1 MSMASKD
8 RLLARVSEWS
18 TLVVLAGITTLPLLL
33 PEHKR
38 PPVHHAPAVTA
49 PPPRVETHAA
59 VPPAPAV
66 TTSRAPAEVAP
77 KPVATPQTGPAAPA
91 GEPVPDVWTEA
102 EQTAGLRECLR
113 LLAPIA
119 AEVELDEPIKKGPCG
134 MAAPVVLHSVGTTA
148 KVEFH
153 PAPEMSCR
161 LAARLA
167 RWIDTVLQPTAR
179 EVLGSRVTR
188 VIGAGSYSCRN
199 MYSNPHLPLSEHAT
213 GSAVD
218 IEGFVTADGRT
229 IRVAKGWGPTERDIA
244 AAQKKAAE
252 AAKVAARKKDE
263 KSTKGGTETASSEK
277 KAPDEAKVHKAGY
290 KSEHGSVA
298 VVPAAATLTAANTV
312 EAAFLRRLHSGA
324 CTVFGTVLGPEAND
338 AHRDHFHFDVKERK
352 RRGICH

>member
-18 TLVVLAGITTLPLLL
+18 TLVVLAGITTLPLL
-33 PEHKR
+33 PPQHKGQ
-38 PPVHHAPAVTA
+38 PVHHAPAVAAA
-49 PPPRVETHAA
+49 PPRIETHAA

-66 TTSRAPAEVAP
+66 TPSPAPAEVAP
-77 KPVATPQTGPAAPA
+77 KPAATPQTSPAA
-91 GEPVPDVWTEA
+91 GPVPDAWTDA
-102 EQTAGLRECLR
+102 EQAAGLRGCLR

-134 MAAPVVLHSVGTTA
+134 MAAPVLLHSVGTTA

-188 VIGAGSYSCRN
+188 VIDAGSYSCRH
-199 MYSNPHLPLSEHAT
+199 MYSNPNLPLSEHAT

-218 IEGFVTADGRT
+218 IAGFVTADGRT

-244 AAQKKAAE
+244 AAQKKAAD
-252 AAKVAARKKDE
+252 AARVAARKKDE
-263 KSTKGGTETASSEK
+263 KSAKGGTETASSDKK

-298 VVPAAATLTAANTV
+298 VVPAATTLTAAKTV
-312 EAAFLRRLHSGA
+312 EAAFLKRLHSGA
-324 CTVFGTVLGPEAND
+324 CTEFGTVLGPEAND